1 MKEGQEKI
9 YYITADSYAA
19 AKSSPHL
26 ELLRKKGI
34 EALLPPIA
42 STSG

>member
-1 MKEGQEKI
+1 MTEGQDKI

-26 ELLRKKGI
+26 ELFRK
-34 EALLPPIA
+34 ERHRSPAA
-42 STSG
+42 V